1 VNEHRDDSDLETTR
15 GPFSSLTRGQFVKA
29 VGGALIGG
37 AILPLESQVAAARTL
52 VRPAALRTLDHASLS
67 ALVGQRFYL
76 YHGTSAAAV
85 RLVKVTELQQR
96 SLTRGAH
103 PVARRTETFTLVF
116 RADSRLQL
124 PQGTY
129 SFRHRG
135 LRRFSLFI
143 VPGRGT
149 NRVQHYQAVF
159 HRLAR

>member
-1 VNEHRDDSDLETTR
+1 MNEHRDDADLEKTP
-15 GPFSSLTRGQFVKA
+15 GPSSSLTRGQFVKA

-37 AILPLESQVAAARTL
+37 AILPLESHVAAARTL
-52 VRPAALRTLDHASLS
+52 VQPSALRTLDHASLT

-76 YHGTSAAAV
+76 YHGTSVAAV
-85 RLVKVTELQQR
+85 RLVRVTELEQR
-96 SLTRGAH
+96 TLARGAH
-103 PVARRTETFTLVF
+103 PVARRTEAFTLVF
-116 RADSRLQL
+116 RADRRLQL

-149 NRVQHYQAVF
+149 NRAQHYEAVF